1 MQIYQIDERR
11 ASCIL
16 SEEEKKMY
24 KIKDEFN
31 ENYDLHKKLL
41 ADISKELGW
50 EEKINDYFCYIVV
63 YSSAFGNMKIE
74 IELLTQD
81 EINQKELEC
90 TDMHY
95 GGEVYLDD
103 YLSDEDTLDDEYED
117 CKDENHE
124 DEDYED
130 EEEYEN
136 ENNSLENLLNELNM
150 EKPLLPTPC
159 EQNKDKKIKKIYCF
173 DTLNNVIEA
182 SKLIKKNFLGES
194 SLYKDEFEKQ
204 FYLFLNYDIANKVD
218 EILIDGRLQEYCKF
232 IDEKMKESNLKE
244 HMNCIIN
251 VDAINRLSKF

>member
-16 SEEEKKMY
+16 SEEEKRIY

-31 ENYDLHKKLL
+31 ENYDLHRKLL

-50 EEKINDYFCYIVV
+50 EEKINDYFCSIIV

-81 EINQKELEC
+81 EIDQKELEC
-90 TDMHY
+90 TDMRY
-95 GGEVYLDD
+95 GGEVYLGD
-103 YLSDEDTLDDEYED
+103 YLSDEEDYEDEDFEYEDDEYED
-117 CKDENHE
+117 E
-124 DEDYED
+124 YED
-130 EEEYEN
+130 DDKYGN
-136 ENNSLENLLNELNM
+136 EDTSLENLLNELNM
-150 EKPLLPTPC
+150 GKPLLPTPC

-182 SKLIKKNFLGES
+182 SRLIKKFFLGES